1 MEIRRKPSWLQ
12 KKVSPAANADMERLL
27 AGLSLH
33 TVCQEA
39 SCPNISECFRQRQA
53 TFLILGAIC
62 TRHCTFCNVGKA
74 SPLPADPQ
82 EPGRVA
88 DAVQRLA
95 LAHVVVTSPTRDDL
109 ADGGANHYAATVAA
123 IRRSAPETA
132 IELLIPDLQGDRKA
146 LETIQHAGPN
156 ILGHNLETVPRLY
169 HIRAGADY
177 NRSLELL
184 RMAREIAPEIPTKSG
199 VMLGLGETEEE
210 LLAVLTDL
218 RGVGCA
224 YVSIGQ
230 YLAPSR
236 RHQPVVEFVP
246 PERFE
251 QLKAAAEGLGFA
263 HVESGP
269 YVRSSYH
276 ADRYHA
282 ADART

>member
-1 MEIRRKPSWLQ
+1 MNIHRKPSWLR
-12 KKVSPAANADMERLL
+12 KKVSPGAHADMERLL
-27 AGLSLH
+27 NGLSLH

-62 TRHCTFCNVGKA
+62 TRRCTFCNVGKET
-74 SPLPADPQ
+74 PLPADPL

-88 DAVQRLA
+88 EAVQRLA

-109 ADGGANHYAATVAA
+109 PDGGAAHYAATVAG
-123 IRRSAPETA
+123 IRNTMSKTA
-132 IELLIPDLQGDRKA
+132 IELLIPDLQGDRKS
-146 LETIQHAGPN
+146 LETILKAGPN

-177 NRSLELL
+177 GRSLELL

-199 VMLGLGETEEE
+199 VMLGLGETEAE
-210 LLAVLTDL
+210 LLAVLREL

-224 YVSIGQ
+224 YVSLGQ

-251 QLKAAAEGLGFA
+251 QLKAAAEELGFA

-276 ADRYHA
+276 ADQYPAAHA
-282 ADART
+282 CT

>member
-1 MEIRRKPSWLQ
+1 MEIRRKPEWLR

-27 AGLSLH
+27 SGLSLH

-39 SCPNISECFRQRQA
+39 SCPNITECFRQRQA
-53 TFLILGAIC
+53 TFLILGTVC
-62 TRHCTFCNVGKA
+62 TRRCTFCNVGKE
-74 SPLPADPQ
+74 SPQPVDPQ

-88 DAVQRLA
+88 KAVERLA

-109 ADGGANHYAATVAA
+109 SDGGASHYAATVAA
-123 IRRSAPETA
+123 IRDAMPKTA
-132 IELLIPDLQGDRKA
+132 IELLIPDFQGSPEA
-146 LETIQHAGPN
+146 LRTVLLAGPD

-177 NRSLELL
+177 GRSLELL
-184 RMAREIAPEIPTKSG
+184 RAAREMAPEVPTKSG

-210 LLAVLTDL
+210 LLAVLRDL
-218 RGVGCA
+218 RAAGCA
-224 YVSIGQ
+224 YVSLGQ

-236 RHQPVVEFVP
+236 SHEPVKEFVP

-251 QLKAAAEGLGFA
+251 RLKEEALELGFA

-276 ADRYHA
+276 ADQYRH
-282 ADART
+282 D

>member
-1 MEIRRKPSWLQ
+1 MDIRRKPEWLR

-27 AGLSLH
+27 TGLSLH

-39 SCPNISECFRQRQA
+39 SCPNITECFRKHQA
-53 TFLILGAIC
+53 TFLILGKVC
-62 TRHCTFCNVGKA
+62 TRRCTFCNVGKE
-74 SPLPADPQ
+74 SPQPADQ
-82 EPGRVA
+82 EEPGRVA
-88 DAVQRLA
+88 EAVARLA

-109 ADGGANHYAATVAA
+109 PDGGAAHYAATVAA
-123 IRRSAPETA
+123 IRSAMPKTA
-132 IELLIPDLQGDRKA
+132 IELLIPDFQGSPEA
-146 LETIQHAGPN
+146 LRTVLLAGPD

-177 NRSLELL
+177 GRSLDLL
-184 RMAREIAPEIPTKSG
+184 RQARTFAAEVPTKSG

-210 LLAVLTDL
+210 LLAVLHDL
-218 RGVGCA
+218 RAAGCA
-224 YVSIGQ
+224 YVSLGQ

-251 QLKAAAEGLGFA
+251 RLRVAALDLWFA

-276 ADRYHA
+276 ADRY
-282 ADART
+282 R